1 MHALWQ
7 RWLGPLW
14 LGESGAPAPA
24 KSPAPTTPLEP
35 VTQDVFLP
43 TVESTVE
50 VNLLPLREQ
59 IEHFRLDVAGLDLYD
74 EVVAWVVD
82 HPKVSIPDSE
92 MTHTLYQR
100 AAQYLG
106 NPDLGLTVIDP
117 EFQVIIRDMV
127 QGIMKGGQ
135 EYKLRVHELVK
146 IAVMTLLLLSP
157 IESIEDLREASR
169 IIAQE
174 IILGKVNIGYTMKVA
189 SFGLGKTVVLMAI
202 HSKLNRGAQSIF
214 SQADAPAA
222 IQEGLHEGLWQ
233 TTKEI
238 SHGSLKHCKAN
249 AAMFRQGME
258 VERRTLPI
266 NLLLGFFARIIRSF
280 LPARGKKK

>member
-1 MHALWQ
+1 MHVLWN
-7 RWLGPLW
+7 RFYWPLW
-14 LGESGAPAPA
+14 LGESGAPAKA
-24 KSPAPTTPLEP
+24 AAGTTPLESN
-35 VTQDVFLP
+35 TQDVFVP

-59 IEHFRLDVAGLDLYD
+59 IEHFRLDVSGLDLYD

-82 HPKVSIPDSE
+82 HPKVSVPDSDL
-92 MTHTLYQR
+92 THTLYQR
-100 AAQYLG
+100 AGQYLG

-117 EFQVIIRDMV
+117 EYQVLIRDMV
-127 QGIMKGGQ
+127 QGIMKGGN
-135 EYKLRVHELVK
+135 EYKLRVDELVK
-146 IAVMTLLLLSP
+146 ITVMTLLLLSP
-157 IESIEDLREASR
+157 IESIEDLRESAR
-169 IIAQE
+169 IVAQE
-174 IILGKVNIGYTMKVA
+174 IILGKINLSYTMKIA

-202 HSKLNRGAQSIF
+202 HSRLNRGGNSLF

-233 TTKEI
+233 TTKDI

-258 VERRTLPI
+258 FERRTLPM
-266 NLLLGFFARIIRSF
+266 NLLLGFFARMIKSV

>member
-1 MHALWQ
+1 MRAIWSPWFRLF
-7 RWLGPLW
+7 W
-14 LGESGAPAPA
+14 LGESGAPAAKPA
-24 KSPAPTTPLEP
+24 APGTTPLES
-35 VTQDVFLP
+35 VTADVFIP

-82 HPKVSIPDSE
+82 HPKVSIPDSDL
-92 MTHTLYQR
+92 THTLYQR

-117 EFQVIIRDMV
+117 EYQVLIRDMV
-127 QGIMKGGQ
+127 QGILKGGQ
-135 EYKLRVHELVK
+135 EYKLRVDELVK
-146 IAVMTLLLLSP
+146 ITVMTLLLLSP

-174 IILGKVNIGYTMKVA
+174 IILGKVNLGFTMKIT

-202 HSKLNRGAQSIF
+202 HSKLNKGAESIF
-214 SQADAPAA
+214 SQPDAPAA

-233 TTKEI
+233 TTKDVT
-238 SHGSLKHCKAN
+238 HGSVKHCKAN

-258 VERRTLPI
+258 VERRTLPL
-266 NLLLGFFARIIRSF
+266 NLMLGFVARVVKGF
-280 LPARGKKK
+280 LPKGKK

>member
-1 MHALWQ
+1 MRAIWSLWF
-7 RWLGPLW
+7 RPFW
-14 LGESGAPAPA
+14 LGESGAPAAKPA
-24 KSPAPTTPLEP
+24 AAGTTPLES
-35 VTQDVFLP
+35 VTADVFIP

-82 HPKVSIPDSE
+82 HPKVSIPDSDL
-92 MTHTLYQR
+92 THTLYQR

-117 EFQVIIRDMV
+117 EYQVLIRDMV
-127 QGIMKGGQ
+127 QGILKGGQ
-135 EYKLRVHELVK
+135 EYKLRVDELVK
-146 IAVMTLLLLSP
+146 ITVMTLLLLSP

-174 IILGKVNIGYTMKVA
+174 IILGKVNLGFTMKIS

-202 HSKLNRGAQSIF
+202 HSKLNKGAESIF
-214 SQADAPAA
+214 SQPDGPAA

-233 TTKEI
+233 TTKDVT
-238 SHGSLKHCKAN
+238 HGSVKHCKAN

-258 VERRTLPI
+258 VERRTLPL
-266 NLLLGFFARIIRSF
+266 NLMLGFVARVVKGF
-280 LPARGKKK
+280 LPKGKK